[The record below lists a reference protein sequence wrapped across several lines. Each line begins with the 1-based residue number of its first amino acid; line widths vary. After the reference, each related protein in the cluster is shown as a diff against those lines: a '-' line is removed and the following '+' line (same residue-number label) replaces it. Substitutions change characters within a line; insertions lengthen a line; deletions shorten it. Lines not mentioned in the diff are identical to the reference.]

1 MATIYQHRIFVIVAS
16 ASMPAVL
23 SAFDAIYP
31 REDIEPRTG
40 SSNEFGLGLNATGAG
55 SPTHYGAVFAVTE
68 SVRSAM
74 DAANLDQAAGVSFW
88 RASNP
93 ESILITTNNAAS
105 QASIGDPW
113 QWQDCL
119 GAVGLKATVG

>member
-16 ASMPAVL
+16 AAMPAVL

-31 REDIEPRTG
+31 REDGLPRTG
-40 SSNEFGLGLNATGAG
+40 ENNEFGLGLNSTGSG

-93 ESILITTNNAAS
+93 EGILITTNDVTS
-105 QASIGDPW
+105 QSRIGDPW

-119 GAVGLKATVG
+119 NAVNLKATVG